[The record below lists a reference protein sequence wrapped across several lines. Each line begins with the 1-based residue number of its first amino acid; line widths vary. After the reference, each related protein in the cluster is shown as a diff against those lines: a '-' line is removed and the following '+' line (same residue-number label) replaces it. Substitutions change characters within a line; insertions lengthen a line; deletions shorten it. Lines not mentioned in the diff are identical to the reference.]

1 MDWFLY
7 DRDLRHE
14 GVKICSVNVRIELM
28 ERLLRLALKTVLNKR
43 RPTKPKENKN

>member
-14 GVKICSVNVRIELM
+14 TVSHKMDNYASLTSIICVSSDFEMILYAE
-28 ERLLRLALKTVLNKR
+28 
-43 RPTKPKENKN
+43 

>member
-14 GVKICSVNVRIELM
+14 GVKIGSVNVRIELM
-28 ERLLRLALKTVLNKR
+28 ERLRLALITVLNKS